1 MIPFRAATEVS
12 LAGKGGAGSVEL
24 YGLADS
30 SSALPSSDEK
40 YSILATASLHV
51 SATSGTASEQP
62 LLRAAITDASGLP
75 MAPRAS
81 PAS

>member
-1 MIPFRAATEVS
+1 M
-12 LAGKGGAGSVEL
+12 
-24 YGLADS
+24 
-30 SSALPSSDEK
+30 PSSDEK
-40 YSILATASLHV
+40 YSILATANLHV